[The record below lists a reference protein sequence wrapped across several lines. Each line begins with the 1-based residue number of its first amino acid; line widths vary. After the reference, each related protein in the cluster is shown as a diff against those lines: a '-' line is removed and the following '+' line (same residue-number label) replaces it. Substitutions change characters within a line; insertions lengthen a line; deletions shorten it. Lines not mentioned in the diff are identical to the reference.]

1 MVTIVDLQSGNI
13 GSVRNMLHRLE
24 VETMI
29 TNCPKAVLSA
39 DRIIIP
45 GVGMF
50 NKSIQNLDAFKGLRS
65 ALKRAAQDKRI
76 PILGICIG
84 MQILMDSSEE
94 GQGRGLGLIK
104 GRVRKLNAPELKIPH
119 MGWNSVKIRKGNR
132 LFDKLEAENRFY
144 FVHSFAADT
153 ESKDDVLA
161 ETTYGKKFC
170 SAIERQN
177 VYGVQFHPEKS
188 HKFGMQLL
196 KNFCEIPHAG

>member
-24 VETMI
+24 VDSMI
-29 TNCPKAVLSA
+29 TNCPDAVLSA

-119 MGWNSVKIRKGNR
+119 MGWNSVKIRKVTACLTSSKQKIAFT
-132 LFDKLEAENRFY
+132 LFTLSPQIRNQKMMFWLRRPTGRILFSD
-144 FVHSFAADT
+144 
-153 ESKDDVLA
+153 
-161 ETTYGKKFC
+161 
-170 SAIERQN
+170 ERQN

-188 HKFGMQLL
+188 HRFGMQLL
-196 KNFCEIPHAG
+196 KNFCEIPHAV

>member
-94 GQGRGLGLIK
+94 GQGRG
-104 GRVRKLNAPELKIPH
+104 
-119 MGWNSVKIRKGNR
+119 
-132 LFDKLEAENRFY
+132 
-144 FVHSFAADT
+144 
-153 ESKDDVLA
+153 ES
-161 ETTYGKKFC
+161 
-170 SAIERQN
+170 S
-177 VYGVQFHPEKS
+177 S
-188 HKFGMQLL
+188 
-196 KNFCEIPHAG
+196 